1 MILKPYFEKIFN
13 IAFANNF
20 DANDELLVNLKHYP
34 QYLYKYRT
42 CDKEYNFEM
51 IEQEYLWAD
60 LPNTFY
66 DPHDSLINLRL
77 ISEMPQIKKWLW
89 NHFGELLYYCIPPKG
104 MQPHKNGQTLQTYI
118 DAQSKFC
125 DSRGRYSAQRAKKI
139 MTLETK
145 KLNPKN
151 RQANQKVY
159 DYFESPAFEEK
170 TEPIIQK
177 ALSDFVNSLRKDKLV
192 CCLTA
197 RNDNKKMWEE
207 YSEKYEG
214 FVIEYDITQAVND
227 DKLLSLISHI
237 FPVSYYK
244 RMPRVPLL
252 PFFEHKF
259 YLDLYGRKIDIS
271 ESVKKLYKQLLC
283 KNYDYRAEE
292 EWRLIADTNR
302 IPFPLISAV
311 YAGYKISDENLN
323 KLKKYCSVN
332 GIPLYKQVVN
342 TLNGNIIFKVVE

>member
-1 MILKPYFEKIFN
+1 MFD

-20 DANDELLVNLKHYP
+20 DSNDELLVNLKHYP

-60 LPNTFY
+60 SPNTFY

-145 KLNPKN
+145 KLSPKN
-151 RQANQKVY
+151 RQEIQKVY

-177 ALSDFVNSLRKDKLV
+177 ALSDLVNSLREEMLV

-197 RNDNKKMWEE
+197 RKDNKKMWEE
-207 YSEKYEG
+207 YAGKYEG
-214 FVIEYDITQAVND
+214 FVIEYDMTKAIDNEE
-227 DKLLSLISHI
+227 LLELISCI
-237 FPVSYYK
+237 FPVTYYK
-244 RMPRVPLL
+244 RMPKVSLL
-252 PFFEHKF
+252 PFFQYQF
-259 YLDLYGRKIDIS
+259 YFELYGREINIF
-271 ESVKKLYKQLLC
+271 ESIKKLYKQLLC

-292 EWRLIADTNR
+292 EWRLIADKNR
-302 IPFPLISAV
+302 VSFPLISAV
-311 YAGYKISDENLN
+311 YAGYRISDENLN
-323 KLKKYCSVN
+323 RLKLYCNKK
-332 GIPLYKQVVN
+332 GIPLYKQEMK
-342 TLNGNIIFKVVE
+342 TFNGKVLFEEVK